1 MRCIILTRKITL
13 TTGDSGL
20 TQGNGVFP
28 LELHQELT
36 QLVGDLRMQMATYR
50 AQERQAG
57 HSFPPQILNSI
68 DQFSQT
74 LEDWQEII
82 SDYEIERKNL
92 EALVQISQVINS
104 SLDRMTVLN
113 EVVDTIIRLIGAE
126 RAFLMLRDST
136 GDLEIVTARNW
147 ERESLQPHEFEIS
160 QSIIGQVMHEGQA
173 VVTTNAQTDPR
184 FGNQVS
190 VITYSL
196 RSILCV
202 PLIVKDTQIGV
213 IYTDNRIREG
223 LFTEKDCMLLSAFAN
238 QAAVAIEN
246 AQLYEAVRHHAQEL
260 EQRVNERT
268 AELAEANRHLR
279 ILSKLK
285 DEFVANV
292 SHELRTPISSLKLYG
307 SLLDAPGESHTKY
320 QDAMKREVMRLEH
333 IIESLLRLSSFDQ
346 DQIAINLTP
355 IDLNELA
362 ELLTHDRILLADSRD
377 LKLCFEGTPDLP
389 KTIADQELITESVSI
404 LLTNAIN
411 YTPAGGEIFVKTESQ
426 MRDGEEWLA
435 IHVIDSGHG
444 LPRKEI
450 PQLFQRFFR
459 GKVGRES
466 GYAGTGLGLSIVKEI
481 IERNGGIVEA
491 KNNGMSDQG
500 ATFSIWLPATTS
512 G

>member
-1 MRCIILTRKITL
+1 MHKKL
-13 TTGDSGL
+13 
-20 TQGNGVFP
+20 F
-28 LELHQELT
+28 
-36 QLVGDLRMQMATYR
+36 QLVEELRMQMATYR
-50 AQERQAG
+50 AQERHAG
-57 HSFPPQILNSI
+57 NAFPPQIMNI
-68 DQFSQT
+68 IEQFSQT

-82 SDYEIERKNL
+82 QDYEIERQNL

-104 SLDRMTVLN
+104 SLDRRTVLN

-126 RAFLMLRDST
+126 RAFLMLRNDV
-136 GDLEIVTARNW
+136 GELEIVIARNW
-147 ERESLQPHEFEIS
+147 ERESLEPHEFEIS
-160 QSIIGQVMHEGQA
+160 QSIIAQVMHEGQA

-184 FGNQVS
+184 FGHQVS

-202 PLIVKDTQIGV
+202 PLVVKDTQIGV
-213 IYTDNRIREG
+213 IYADNRIREG
-223 LFTEKDCMLLSAFAN
+223 LFTEKDRVLLSVFSN

-246 AQLYEAVRHHAQEL
+246 AQLYEAVRLHAQEL
-260 EQRVNERT
+260 EQRVEERT
-268 AELAEANRHLR
+268 AELAEANHHLR
-279 ILSKLK
+279 ILSRLK

-307 SLLDAPGESHTKY
+307 SLIDAPEDSHSKY
-320 QDAMKREVMRLEH
+320 KDAMKREVIRLEH

-362 ELLTHDRILLADSRD
+362 ELLTHDRMVLAESRN
-377 LKLCFEGTPDLP
+377 LKLSFQGVPGLAR
-389 KTIADQELITESVSI
+389 TIADQELITEAVSI
-404 LLTNAIN
+404 LLTNALN
-411 YTPAGGEIFVKTESQ
+411 YTPSQGEIIVKTESQ
-426 MRDGEEWLA
+426 VREGEEWLA

-444 LPRKEI
+444 LPKKEI

-481 IERNGGIVEA
+481 TERNGGIVEA
-491 KNNGMSDQG
+491 RNNKSPNKG
-500 ATFSIWLPATTS
+500 ATFSIWLPALPTN
-512 G
+512 

>member
-1 MRCIILTRKITL
+1 LTE
-13 TTGDSGL
+13 
-20 TQGNGVFP
+20 GNGIFP
-28 LELHQELT
+28 QDLHKKLS
-36 QLVGDLRMQMATYR
+36 QLVDDLRMQMAAYR
-50 AQERQAG
+50 SHERQTG
-57 HSFPPQILNSI
+57 NNFPPQILNTI

-74 LEDWQEII
+74 LEDWQEIMQ
-82 SDYEIERKNL
+82 DYEIERQNL

-104 SLDRMTVLN
+104 SLDRRTVLN

-126 RAFLMLRDST
+126 RAFLMLHDSA
-136 GDLEIVTARNW
+136 GELEIVTARNW
-147 ERESLQPHEFEIS
+147 ERESLEPHEFEIS
-160 QSIIGQVMHEGQA
+160 QSIIAQVMHEGQA

-184 FGNQVS
+184 FGHQVS

-223 LFTEKDCMLLSAFAN
+223 LFTEKDRMLLSVFAN

-246 AQLYEAVRHHAQEL
+246 AQLYEAVRQHAQDL
-260 EQRVNERT
+260 EQRVEERT
-268 AELAEANRHLR
+268 AELAEANHHLR

-285 DEFVANV
+285 DDFVANV

-307 SLLDAPGESHTKY
+307 SLLDAPSDSHTKY
-320 QDAMKREVMRLEH
+320 KDAMKREVMRLEH

-362 ELLTHDRILLADSRD
+362 ELLTNDRIILAESRD
-377 LKLCFEGTPDLP
+377 LDLSFQGGSDLP
-389 KTIADQELITESVSI
+389 KTIADQELITEAASI
-404 LLTNAIN
+404 LLTNALN
-411 YTPAGGEIFVKTESQ
+411 YTPNMGKIVVSTESQ
-426 MRDGEEWLA
+426 MREDEEWIA

-444 LPRKEI
+444 LPKREI

-481 IERNGGIVEA
+481 MERNGGIVEA
-491 KNNGMSDQG
+491 KNNEGSNKG
-500 ATFSIWLPATTS
+500 ATFSIWLPATS
-512 G
+512 SD